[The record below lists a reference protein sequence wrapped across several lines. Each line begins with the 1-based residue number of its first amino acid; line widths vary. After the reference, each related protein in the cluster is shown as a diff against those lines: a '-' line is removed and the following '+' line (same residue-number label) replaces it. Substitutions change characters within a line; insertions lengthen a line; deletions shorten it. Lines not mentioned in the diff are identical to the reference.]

1 MVEIKVVTRKTH
13 FRPWPIRSLMEVRF
27 YFNYLGGIWMP
38 KLIDFKMILTNIPQL
53 LRYLPITLA
62 IVALSMIVGL
72 IFALIIALIRLKK
85 VPGLSQLFTVL
96 VSFVRGT
103 PLLVQLYLSYYG
115 IPIALRYWNYYNHT
129 NYNINHIPAFLFV
142 FIAFAINEAAYN
154 SENIRGALLSVDR
167 GEIEAAESLGM
178 TGIQI
183 LRRIT
188 IPEALVV
195 ALPTLGNQFIS
206 LIKGTSLAF
215 VAGVVEMTAEGQII
229 AGRNYRYF
237 EVYLSLAI
245 IYWVL
250 TVITEVII
258 RLIEK
263 RINRFRATQNVI
275 TAKTSNLINKKLV
288 SKNATAISEI
298 NSVQEAF
305 KEGVK

>member
-1 MVEIKVVTRKTH
+1 
-13 FRPWPIRSLMEVRF
+13 
-27 YFNYLGGIWMP
+27 MP

-53 LRYLPITLA
+53 LGYLPITLA
-62 IVALSMIVGL
+62 IVALSMVVGL
-72 IFALIIALIRLKK
+72 VFALIIALIRLKK
-85 VPGLSQLFTVL
+85 IPGLSQLFTVL

-178 TGIQI
+178 TGFQI

-229 AGRNYRYF
+229 AGRNFRYF

-245 IYWVL
+245 IYWAL
-250 TVITEVII
+250 TVITEIII

-275 TAKTSNLINKKLV
+275 AGKTSVSVGNKSI
-288 SKNATAISEI
+288 SKNPVAASEI
-298 NSVQEAF
+298 NPVEEVF
-305 KEGVK
+305 KEGAK

>member
-1 MVEIKVVTRKTH
+1 
-13 FRPWPIRSLMEVRF
+13 
-27 YFNYLGGIWMP
+27 MP

-53 LRYLPITLA
+53 LQYLPITLA
-62 IVALSMIVGL
+62 IVILSMIVGL
-72 IFALIIALIRLKK
+72 VFALIIALVRLNKIP
-85 VPGLSQLFTVL
+85 VLTQLFTLL

-115 IPIALRYWNYYNHT
+115 VPIALKYWNYYNHT
-129 NYNINHIPAFLFV
+129 NYNINNLPAFLFV
-142 FIAFAINEAAYN
+142 FVAFAINEAAYN

-167 GEIEAAESLGM
+167 GEIEAAQSLGM
-178 TGIQI
+178 TGGQI

-215 VAGVVEMTAEGQII
+215 VAGVIEMTAEGQII
-229 AGRNYRYF
+229 AGRNFRYF

-245 IYWVL
+245 IYWAL

-258 RLIEK
+258 RFVEK
-263 RINRFRATQNVI
+263 RLNKFI
-275 TAKTSNLINKKLV
+275 TVQKV
-288 SKNATAISEI
+288 VEI
-298 NSVQEAF
+298 NDTLEDNALPIKRSLQVLETET
-305 KEGVK
+305 K

>member
-1 MVEIKVVTRKTH
+1 
-13 FRPWPIRSLMEVRF
+13 
-27 YFNYLGGIWMP
+27 MP

-53 LRYLPITLA
+53 LQYLPITLA
-62 IVALSMIVGL
+62 IVILSMIVGL
-72 IFALIIALIRLKK
+72 VFALIIALVRLNKIP
-85 VPGLSQLFTVL
+85 VLTQLFTLL

-115 IPIALRYWNYYNHT
+115 VPIALKYWNYYNHT
-129 NYNINHIPAFLFV
+129 NYNINNLPAFLFV
-142 FIAFAINEAAYN
+142 FVAFVINEAAYN

-167 GEIEAAESLGM
+167 GEIEAAQSLGM
-178 TGIQI
+178 TGGQI

-215 VAGVVEMTAEGQII
+215 VAGVIEMTAEGQII
-229 AGRNYRYF
+229 AGRNFRYF

-245 IYWVL
+245 IYWAL

-258 RLIEK
+258 RFVEK
-263 RINRFRATQNVI
+263 RINKFRTVQKV
-275 TAKTSNLINKKLV
+275 V
-288 SKNATAISEI
+288 EI
-298 NSVQEAF
+298 NDTLEDNALPIKRSLQVLETET
-305 KEGVK
+305 K

>member
-1 MVEIKVVTRKTH
+1 
-13 FRPWPIRSLMEVRF
+13 
-27 YFNYLGGIWMP
+27 MP

-53 LRYLPITLA
+53 LQYLPITLA

-72 IFALIIALIRLKK
+72 FFALAIALVRLKK

-96 VSFVRGT
+96 VSFIRGT

-115 IPIALRYWNYYNHT
+115 VPIALRYWNYYNHT
-129 NYNINHIPAFLFV
+129 NYNINQIPAFFFV

-154 SENIRGALLSVDR
+154 SENIRAALLSVDQ

-178 TGIQI
+178 TGLQI

-229 AGRNYRYF
+229 AGRNFRYF
-237 EVYLSLAI
+237 EVYLSLAL

-258 RLIEK
+258 RQIEK
-263 RINRFRATQNVI
+263 RINRFRITQKVI
-275 TAKTSNLINKKLV
+275 TGQS
-288 SKNATAISEI
+288 ATAVDGQLALEAQPTISKTQTKQALIKGEI
-298 NSVQEAF
+298 
-305 KEGVK
+305 K

>member
-1 MVEIKVVTRKTH
+1 
-13 FRPWPIRSLMEVRF
+13 
-27 YFNYLGGIWMP
+27 MP

-53 LRYLPITLA
+53 LQYLPITLA
-62 IVALSMIVGL
+62 IVILSMIVGL
-72 IFALIIALIRLKK
+72 VFALIIALVRLNKIP
-85 VPGLSQLFTVL
+85 VLTQLFTLL

-115 IPIALRYWNYYNHT
+115 VPIALKYWNYYNHT
-129 NYNINHIPAFLFV
+129 NYNINNLPAFLFV
-142 FIAFAINEAAYN
+142 FVAFAINEAAYN

-167 GEIEAAESLGM
+167 GEIEAAQSLGM
-178 TGIQI
+178 TGGQI

-215 VAGVVEMTAEGQII
+215 VAGVIEMTAEGQII
-229 AGRNYRYF
+229 AGRNFRYF

-245 IYWVL
+245 IYWAL

-258 RLIEK
+258 RFVEK
-263 RINRFRATQNVI
+263 RINKFRTVQKV
-275 TAKTSNLINKKLV
+275 V
-288 SKNATAISEI
+288 EI
-298 NSVQEAF
+298 NDTLEDNALPIKRSLQVLETET
-305 KEGVK
+305 K

>member
-1 MVEIKVVTRKTH
+1 
-13 FRPWPIRSLMEVRF
+13 
-27 YFNYLGGIWMP
+27 MP
-38 KLIDFKMILTNIPQL
+38 KLIDFKMIFTNIPQL
-53 LRYLPITLA
+53 LQYLPITLA

-72 IFALIIALIRLKK
+72 FFALIIALVRLKK
-85 VPGLSQLFTVL
+85 IPGLSQLFAVL
-96 VSFVRGT
+96 VSFIRGT

-115 IPIALRYWNYYNHT
+115 VPIALRYWNYYNHT
-129 NYNINHIPAFLFV
+129 NYNINSVPAFFFV

-154 SENIRGALLSVDR
+154 SENIRGALLSVDQ
-167 GEIEAAESLGM
+167 GEIEAGESLGM
-178 TGIQI
+178 TGFQI

-229 AGRNYRYF
+229 AGRNFRYF
-237 EVYLSLAI
+237 EAYLSLAI

-258 RLIEK
+258 RFIEK
-263 RINRFRATQNVI
+263 QINKFRATQKVI
-275 TAKTSNLINKKLV
+275 VPGQSAATTSHPKVQVLNQAV
-288 SKNATAISEI
+288 PSEFRTDQKPI
-298 NSVQEAF
+298 R
-305 KEGVK
+305 EGIK

>member
-1 MVEIKVVTRKTH
+1 
-13 FRPWPIRSLMEVRF
+13 
-27 YFNYLGGIWMP
+27 MP

-53 LRYLPITLA
+53 LQYLPITLA
-62 IVALSMIVGL
+62 IVILSMIVGL
-72 IFALIIALIRLKK
+72 VFALIIALVRLNKIP
-85 VPGLSQLFTVL
+85 VLTQLFTLL

-115 IPIALRYWNYYNHT
+115 VPIALKYWNYYNHT
-129 NYNINHIPAFLFV
+129 NYNINNLPAFLFV
-142 FIAFAINEAAYN
+142 FVAFAINEAAYN

-167 GEIEAAESLGM
+167 GEIEAAQSLGM
-178 TGIQI
+178 TGGQI

-215 VAGVVEMTAEGQII
+215 VAGVIEMTAEGQII
-229 AGRNYRYF
+229 AGRNFRYF

-245 IYWVL
+245 IYWAL

-258 RLIEK
+258 RFVEK
-263 RINRFRATQNVI
+263 RLNKFRTVQEV
-275 TAKTSNLINKKLV
+275 V
-288 SKNATAISEI
+288 EI
-298 NSVQEAF
+298 NDTLEDNALPIKRSLQVLETET
-305 KEGVK
+305 K

>member
-1 MVEIKVVTRKTH
+1 
-13 FRPWPIRSLMEVRF
+13 
-27 YFNYLGGIWMP
+27 MP

-53 LRYLPITLA
+53 LQYLPITLA
-62 IVALSMIVGL
+62 IVILSMIVGL
-72 IFALIIALIRLKK
+72 VFALIIALVRLNKIP
-85 VPGLSQLFTVL
+85 VLTQLFTLL

-115 IPIALRYWNYYNHT
+115 VPIALKYWNYYNHT
-129 NYNINHIPAFLFV
+129 NYNINNLPAFLFV
-142 FIAFAINEAAYN
+142 FVAFAINEAAYN

-167 GEIEAAESLGM
+167 GEIEAAQSLGM
-178 TGIQI
+178 TGGQI

-215 VAGVVEMTAEGQII
+215 VADVIEMTAEGQII
-229 AGRNYRYF
+229 AGRNFRYF

-245 IYWVL
+245 IYWAL

-258 RLIEK
+258 RFVEK
-263 RINRFRATQNVI
+263 RLNKFRTVQKV
-275 TAKTSNLINKKLV
+275 V
-288 SKNATAISEI
+288 EI
-298 NSVQEAF
+298 NDTLEDNALPIKRSLQVLETET
-305 KEGVK
+305 K

>member
-1 MVEIKVVTRKTH
+1 
-13 FRPWPIRSLMEVRF
+13 
-27 YFNYLGGIWMP
+27 MP

-53 LRYLPITLA
+53 LQYLPITLA
-62 IVALSMIVGL
+62 IVILSMIVGL
-72 IFALIIALIRLKK
+72 VFALIIALVRLNKIP
-85 VPGLSQLFTVL
+85 VLTQLFTLL

-115 IPIALRYWNYYNHT
+115 VPIALKYWNYYNHT
-129 NYNINHIPAFLFV
+129 NYNINNLPAFLFV
-142 FIAFAINEAAYN
+142 FVAFASNEAAYN

-167 GEIEAAESLGM
+167 GEIEAAQSLGM
-178 TGIQI
+178 TGGQI

-215 VAGVVEMTAEGQII
+215 VAGVIEMTAEGQII
-229 AGRNYRYF
+229 AGRNFRYF

-245 IYWVL
+245 IYWAL

-258 RLIEK
+258 RFVEK
-263 RINRFRATQNVI
+263 RINKFRTVQKV
-275 TAKTSNLINKKLV
+275 V
-288 SKNATAISEI
+288 EI
-298 NSVQEAF
+298 NDTLEDNALPIKRSLQVLETET
-305 KEGVK
+305 K

>member
-1 MVEIKVVTRKTH
+1 
-13 FRPWPIRSLMEVRF
+13 
-27 YFNYLGGIWMP
+27 MP

-53 LRYLPITLA
+53 LQYLPITLA
-62 IVALSMIVGL
+62 IVILSMIVGL
-72 IFALIIALIRLKK
+72 VFALIIALVRLNKIP
-85 VPGLSQLFTVL
+85 VLTQLFTLL

-115 IPIALRYWNYYNHT
+115 VPIALKYWNYYNHT
-129 NYNINHIPAFLFV
+129 NYNINNLPAFLFV
-142 FIAFAINEAAYN
+142 FVAFAINEAAYN

-167 GEIEAAESLGM
+167 GEIEAAQSLGM
-178 TGIQI
+178 TGGQI

-215 VAGVVEMTAEGQII
+215 VAGVIEMTAEGQII
-229 AGRNYRYF
+229 AGRNFRYF

-245 IYWVL
+245 IYWAL

-258 RLIEK
+258 RFVEK
-263 RINRFRATQNVI
+263 RLNKFRTVQKV
-275 TAKTSNLINKKLV
+275 V
-288 SKNATAISEI
+288 EI
-298 NSVQEAF
+298 NDTLEDNALPIKRSLQFLETET
-305 KEGVK
+305 K

>member
-1 MVEIKVVTRKTH
+1 
-13 FRPWPIRSLMEVRF
+13 
-27 YFNYLGGIWMP
+27 MP

-53 LRYLPITLA
+53 LQYLPITLA
-62 IVALSMIVGL
+62 IVILSMIVGL
-72 IFALIIALIRLKK
+72 VFALIIALVRLNKIP
-85 VPGLSQLFTVL
+85 VLTQLFTLL

-115 IPIALRYWNYYNHT
+115 VPIALKYWNYYNHT
-129 NYNINHIPAFLFV
+129 NYNINNLPAFLFV
-142 FIAFAINEAAYN
+142 FVAFAINEAAYN

-167 GEIEAAESLGM
+167 GEIEAAQSLGM
-178 TGIQI
+178 TGGQI

-215 VAGVVEMTAEGQII
+215 VAGVIEMTAEGQII
-229 AGRNYRYF
+229 AGRNFRYF

-245 IYWVL
+245 IYWAL

-258 RLIEK
+258 RFVEK
-263 RINRFRATQNVI
+263 RLNKFRTVQKV
-275 TAKTSNLINKKLV
+275 V
-288 SKNATAISEI
+288 EI
-298 NSVQEAF
+298 NDTLEDNALPIKRSLQVLETET
-305 KEGVK
+305 K

>member
-1 MVEIKVVTRKTH
+1 
-13 FRPWPIRSLMEVRF
+13 
-27 YFNYLGGIWMP
+27 MP

-53 LRYLPITLA
+53 LQYLPITLA
-62 IVALSMIVGL
+62 IVILSMIVGL
-72 IFALIIALIRLKK
+72 VFALIIALVRLNKIP
-85 VPGLSQLFTVL
+85 VLTQLFTLL

-115 IPIALRYWNYYNHT
+115 VPIELKYWNYYNHT
-129 NYNINHIPAFLFV
+129 NYNINNLPAFLFV
-142 FIAFAINEAAYN
+142 FVAFAINEAAYN

-167 GEIEAAESLGM
+167 GEIEAAQSLGM
-178 TGIQI
+178 TGGQI

-215 VAGVVEMTAEGQII
+215 VAGVIEMTAEGQII
-229 AGRNYRYF
+229 AGRNFRYF

-245 IYWVL
+245 IYWAL

-258 RLIEK
+258 RFVEK
-263 RINRFRATQNVI
+263 RLNKFRTVQKV
-275 TAKTSNLINKKLV
+275 V
-288 SKNATAISEI
+288 EI
-298 NSVQEAF
+298 NDTLEDNALPIKRSLQVLETET
-305 KEGVK
+305 K